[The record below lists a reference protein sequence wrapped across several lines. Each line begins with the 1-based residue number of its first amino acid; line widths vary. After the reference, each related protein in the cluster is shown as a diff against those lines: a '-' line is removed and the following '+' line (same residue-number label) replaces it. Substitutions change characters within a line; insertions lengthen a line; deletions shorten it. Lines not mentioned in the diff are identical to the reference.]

1 MANPQVQLPGESPL
15 YMPDN
20 TKPLMPRTPA
30 ETEQPSPA
38 PVQIDS
44 SDPINSIAQNLVTPQ
59 EREERE
65 QQMLKNKRK
74 MIAWTA
80 LMDGLRNFGN
90 LYAVSKGAVPLKFDN
105 PYQQIDKAYDE
116 ERQRQ
121 GDIYQ
126 NRDRY
131 AQTMINLHR
140 QGNQDRIRE
149 EAHKAQMKWYDTR
162 DEIAGQKAEL
172 DRLKATRVIKLRD
185 GSLIKYDPV
194 TGVAEP
200 LTKADPL
207 YVKDMEAKI
216 GLTNKR
222 TGLLG
227 APVTTTTTGAK
238 GTSTSVKTYG
248 TGGGRK
254 SGKKAAARPAKP
266 VSKGTNKSGF
276 FK

>member
-15 YMPDN
+15 YMPAVQSA
-20 TKPLMPRTPA
+20 PA
-30 ETEQPSPA
+30 TEEKPSPA

-44 SDPINSIAQNLVTPQ
+44 SDPINSLADHLVTP
-59 EREERE
+59 EERE
-65 QQMLKNKRK
+65 AKEQQLLKNKRK

-80 LMDGLRNFGN
+80 LMDGLRNIGN
-90 LYAVSKGAVPLKFDN
+90 LYAVSKGATPLTFTN
-105 PYQQIDKAYDE
+105 PYQQIDKAYNE
-116 ERQRQ
+116 EYQRQ

-131 AQTMINLHR
+131 VQTIINLRR

-172 DRLKATRVIKLRD
+172 DRLKAARVIKLRD

-200 LTKADPL
+200 LTEADPM
-207 YVKDMEAKI
+207 YVKEMEAKI

-222 TGLLG
+222 AGLLG

-248 TGGGRK
+248 SPGGGRK
-254 SGKKAAARPAKP
+254 ASKKNAGRPSKP
-266 VSKGTNKSGF
+266 VQKGTNKSGF